1 MGRPGKDDFMSKS
14 KLDSLNTIHCALLVT
29 ANSTSVYREIKANI
43 TKVFQEICKEEGRQA
58 IIEMRHFLPAYGG
71 AQTKHSDTIEIFGSS
86 WYSRENDAHKNPPPD
101 MLKFEDLDFS
111 KPVSAAKGPRAGKYD
126 RMKAAVEELDD
137 ASKECGLYDSELH
150 GLLYALRK
158 MLDLL
163 EDKP

>member
-1 MGRPGKDDFMSKS
+1 MSKS
-14 KLDSLNTIHCALLVT
+14 KLDSCNTIHCALLVT
-29 ANSTSVYREIKANI
+29 ANSTSVYRRIKANI

-71 AQTKHSDTIEIFGSS
+71 AQTKHSDTIEIYDPS
-86 WYSRENDAHKNPPPD
+86 WYSRENDTHQNPPPD

-111 KPVSAAKGPRAGKYD
+111 KPVTAAKGPRAGKYD

>member
-1 MGRPGKDDFMSKS
+1 MSKS
-14 KLDSLNTIHCALLVT
+14 KLDSCNTIHCALLVT
-29 ANSTSVYREIKANI
+29 ANSSSVYQRIKANI
-43 TKVFQEICKEEGRQA
+43 TKTFQEICKEEGRQA

-71 AQTKHSDTIEIFGSS
+71 AQTKHIDTIEIYDHS
-86 WYSRENDAHKNPPPD
+86 WYSRENDTHKSPPPD
-101 MLKFEDLDFS
+101 MLKFEDLDFT
-111 KPVSAAKGPRAGKYD
+111 KPVTAAKGPRAGKYD

-137 ASKECGLYDSELH
+137 ASKECGIYDSELH